1 MVAPECT
8 ALARP
13 GLPLPGC
20 VTALGTRDEPP
31 SRPGPNRRLL
41 RAHSRPTLRL
51 LTPRCNQGR
60 LAALLGRTTRLLWQL
75 TQLDAAAL
83 AEARPRARLLN
94 TLRVLTRLLPLLLED
109 GSDVGVAH
117 LLWTRLPAAPF
128 PEAAAA
134 AAAASTSGG
143 ETDDLFSLGGC
154 LLRGLVGAHFVP
166 GFTLLPDSATSGT
179 GANPWAA
186 SSGTIDEARDAALE
200 ALLACCSGV
209 LYTPPGELGRA
220 PNWLLLS
227 AVHTSDSQAKSL
239 FRALLCVVFSYDPVG
254 WGVPYMH
261 SLVPDTHH
269 QVLHHGVQLLLVL
282 LSQPLAPPAADGAPP
297 PDDKVVR
304 LLAGL
309 QRPET
314 LGFVISGF
322 GRLLRNAFATQVG
335 AGGCGGCGGW
345 RVEGGGSQG

>member
-1 MVAPECT
+1 MVAPQHT
-8 ALARP
+8 
-13 GLPLPGC
+13 
-20 VTALGTRDEPP
+20 
-31 SRPGPNRRLL
+31 PGPLGAALPRLRGCAAHSGRAAEPL
-41 RAHSRPTLRL
+41 RAQRRPTLRL
-51 LTPRCNQGR
+51 VTPRCNQGR

-134 AAAASTSGG
+134 AAAAAAASTSGG
-143 ETDDLFSLGGC
+143 ETDDLLSLGGC

-304 LLAGL
+304 LLGGL

-314 LGFVISGF
+314 LAFVIGGF

-335 AGGCGGCGGW
+335 AGSWVPGSGRW
-345 RVEGGGSQG
+345 RAEGGGP